1 MLGKI
6 DKNPQLNIFQ
16 TPLEKMINLKH
27 ELCLLAEK
35 IDWDNIEKEFNK
47 YYKDIGR
54 PSVPVRKI
62 VGLILLKQIY
72 NQSDESVI
80 ERWIENPYWQ
90 YFCGETY
97 FQFEQPFDPSDFVHF
112 RDRIGEEGAEK
123 LLKLSIDLFGKA
135 SQEKE
140 VLIDTTVQEKNITFP
155 TDVKL
160 QKKIIDKCIKI
171 AKQNNIE
178 LRQSYTRVVKQLMI
192 DQRFRN
198 HPKRR
203 KKARAAARKIKTI
216 AGRLTRELQR
226 KLPNEVL
233 EQHMELFKIFQRVL
247 QQERNSKNKIYS
259 IHEPEVSCIAKGK
272 DSKPYE
278 FGNKSSIVLTKT
290 TGVIVGAMAFKR
302 NIYDGHT
309 LEPQLN
315 QTKRLRGT
323 DPKVAIVDRGY
334 KGKKSIGNTE
344 IVKPGPISKS
354 ANNYQ
359 KQKKRKRCRARA
371 AIEPIIGHLKH
382 DHKMIRN
389 YLKGS
394 IGDSMNTLL
403 SGAAF
408 NFKKMLNQLKQEA
421 KASLSQ
427 IIKWIFQ
434 YIFLQK
440 NFLTTKIFK
449 ISPF

>member
-6 DKNPQLNIFQ
+6 DKNPQLNMFQ

-35 IDWDNIEKEFNK
+35 IDWDNIEKEFSK

-54 PSVPVRKI
+54 PSVPVRNI

-135 SQEKE
+135 AQEKE

-233 EQHMELFKIFQRVL
+233 EQHIELFAIFQRVL

-272 DSKPYE
+272 DSQPYE

-334 KGKKSIGNTE
+334 KGKKRIGNTE

-382 DHKMIRN
+382 DHKMLRN

-427 IIKWIFQ
+427 IIKCIFQ
-434 YIFLQK
+434 NIFLQK
-440 NFLTTKIFK
+440 NFLTIEIIKNN
-449 ISPF
+449 PF

>member
-6 DKNPQLNIFQ
+6 DKNPQLNMFQ
-16 TPLEKMINLKH
+16 TPLEKIINLKH

-35 IDWDNIEKEFNK
+35 IDWNNIEKEFSK

-135 SQEKE
+135 AQEKE

-160 QKKIIDKCIKI
+160 QKKIINKCIKI

-178 LRQSYTRVVKQLMI
+178 LRQSYTRVVKQLII
-192 DQRFRN
+192 DQRFKN

-323 DPKVAIVDRGY
+323 EPKVAIVDRGY
-334 KGKKSIGNTE
+334 KGKKSIDNTE

-371 AIEPIIGHLKH
+371 AIEPIIGHLKY
-382 DHKMIRN
+382 DHKMLRN

-421 KASLSQ
+421 NASLSQ

-440 NFLTTKIFK
+440 NFLTTKILK
-449 ISPF
+449 INPF

>member
-135 SQEKE
+135 AQEKE

-434 YIFLQK
+434 YKFYRK
-440 NFLTTKIFK
+440 T
-449 ISPF
+449 S

>member
-6 DKNPQLNIFQ
+6 DKNPQLNMFQ

-35 IDWDNIEKEFNK
+35 LDWDNIEKEFGK

-112 RDRIGEEGAEK
+112 RDRIGEEVAEK

-171 AKQNNIE
+171 AKKNNIE

-233 EQHMELFKIFQRVL
+233 EQHMELFTIFQRVL
-247 QQERNSKNKIYS
+247 QQEKNSKNKIYS
-259 IHEPEVSCIAKGK
+259 IHAPEVS
-272 DSKPYE
+272 
-278 FGNKSSIVLTKT
+278 
-290 TGVIVGAMAFKR
+290 
-302 NIYDGHT
+302 
-309 LEPQLN
+309 
-315 QTKRLRGT
+315 
-323 DPKVAIVDRGY
+323 
-334 KGKKSIGNTE
+334 
-344 IVKPGPISKS
+344 
-354 ANNYQ
+354 
-359 KQKKRKRCRARA
+359 
-371 AIEPIIGHLKH
+371 
-382 DHKMIRN
+382 
-389 YLKGS
+389 
-394 IGDSMNTLL
+394 
-403 SGAAF
+403 
-408 NFKKMLNQLKQEA
+408 
-421 KASLSQ
+421 
-427 IIKWIFQ
+427 
-434 YIFLQK
+434 
-440 NFLTTKIFK
+440 
-449 ISPF
+449 